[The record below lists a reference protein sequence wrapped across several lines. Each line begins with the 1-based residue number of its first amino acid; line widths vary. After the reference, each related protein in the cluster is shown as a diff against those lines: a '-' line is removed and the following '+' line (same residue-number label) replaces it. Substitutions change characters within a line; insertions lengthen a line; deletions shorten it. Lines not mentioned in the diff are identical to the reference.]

1 LLLAG
6 GDGKQGID
14 FAWPNFYG
22 MPMSW
27 LMKLYQ
33 NIDPLALLK
42 KIMMHREC
50 LFDMNVYIAV
60 QS

>member
-1 LLLAG
+1 
-6 GDGKQGID
+6 
-14 FAWPNFYG
+14 
-22 MPMSW
+22 MSW